1 MKKLLFLITI
11 IILTGCK
18 ENPPEQAILQHLVD
32 EVAAAHILITHS
44 ESETS
49 FTPSGRTRTEA
60 ENLSL
65 HLSVLCT
72 LTGRDFAELAKQ
84 YSEDLSTNTTGG
96 YLGIFQR
103 GEMLLPF
110 EVVTFGM
117 GIGDIRGGIET
128 DLGFHVIKRL
138 PVHRANASHILV
150 SWKGAR
156 SAAVGIKRNRSQ
168 ALLLAQELSKQLSKN
183 PNQFCD
189 VAGKFSDDT
198 GTRFDCGNVGQVVP
212 GKLNNA
218 VEGVLF
224 RMSPGEISDV
234 IETDFGYHIIRRD
247 T

>member
-1 MKKLLFLITI
+1 MKKLLFLIAI
-11 IILTGCK
+11 IMFAGCK
-18 ENPPEQAILQHLVD
+18 EEQPEQVIQQPLMD

-44 ESETS
+44 ESETD
-49 FTPSGRTRTEA
+49 FTPSGRTRAEA

-72 LTGRDFAELAKQ
+72 LAGRDFGELAKQ
-84 YSEDLSTNTTGG
+84 YSEDPSTKTTGG
-96 YLGIFQR
+96 YLGIFQK
-103 GEMLLPF
+103 GEMMLPF
-110 EVVTFGM
+110 EVETFGM
-117 GIGDIRGGIET
+117 KIGDIKGGIET
-128 DLGFHVIKRL
+128 ELGFHVIKRL
-138 PVHRANASHILV
+138 PVHRANASHILI

-168 ALLLAQELSKQLSKN
+168 ALLLAKELYAQLSKD
-183 PNQFCD
+183 PGQFCD
-189 VAGKFSDDT
+189 VASKFSDDT

-234 IETDFGYHIIRRD
+234 IETDFGYHIIRRE

>member
-189 VAGKFSDDT
+189 VASKFSDDT

>member
-1 MKKLLFLITI
+1 MKNILFLITI
-11 IILTGCK
+11 IMFAGCK
-18 ENPPEQAILQHLVD
+18 EDMPEQAIQQPLVN

-65 HLSVLCT
+65 QLSVLCT
-72 LTGRDFAELAKQ
+72 MADRDFAELAMQ
-84 YSEDLSTNTTGG
+84 YSEDPSTKNNGG
-96 YLGIFQR
+96 YLGIFQK
-103 GEMLLPF
+103 GEMVLPF
-110 EVVTFGM
+110 EVKTFGM
-117 GIGDIRGGIET
+117 KIGDIKGGIET
-128 DLGFHVIKRL
+128 ALGFHVIKRL

-168 ALLLAQELSKQLSKN
+168 ALLLAQELSAQLSKS
-183 PNQFCD
+183 PDQFCD
-189 VAGKFSDDT
+189 VASKFSDDT

-234 IETDFGYHIIRRD
+234 IETDFGYHIIRRN